1 MTDRRVQDLMTT
13 ALHSVDGMATVAAAL
28 RLMKRHRVSAL
39 VVSRRDGDDEVG
51 VIDVARVAAEVAAR
65 NRAPDRV
72 HVYEVM
78 TKPVVTVSA
87 AMQARYALRLLTTLG
102 LRRTVVVNEAREPV
116 GMLTLRDLVF
126 ADL

>member
-1 MTDRRVQDLMTT
+1 MTDLRVQDLMTT

-116 GMLTLRDLVF
+116 GMLTLRDLVL

>member
-13 ALHSVDGMATVAAAL
+13 ALHSVDGMATVATAL

-116 GMLTLRDLVF
+116 GMLTLRDLVL